1 MKTFSTSLV
10 APLLIASI
18 SIIAC
23 NNQKSGES
31 GATATTTATATSGGN
46 ALFVNF
52 GGGNVPVPH
61 TKKLQITA
69 DASYEITYTDE
80 KSDTVKLPGNV
91 HDSLKPYLSS
101 FPHSTIKA
109 DTGVS
114 SYSLLGAAD
123 NSFET
128 FTYVQATPA
137 DTSKISIDTGTS
149 VPYMDDF
156 QKKIN
161 QTIANC
167 KLLSH

>member
-1 MKTFSTSLV
+1 MTSPKSV
-10 APLLIASI
+10 IALLLFASI
-18 SIIAC
+18 SIVAC
-23 NNQKSGES
+23 NNNKGGES
-31 GATATTTATATSGGN
+31 GAAATTAAASGSN

-69 DASYEITYTDE
+69 DASYEITYTGE
-80 KSDTVKLPGNV
+80 KSDTTKLPGNV

-101 FPHSTIKA
+101 FPHAAIKA
-109 DTGVS
+109 DTLVS

-128 FTYVQATPA
+128 FTYIQATPA

-167 KLLSH
+167 KLLGN